1 LLRKAGALRITAD
14 QRFLLADQV
23 HRWSADEL
31 GATACRLLSRN
42 LTRREWQLEFS
53 SLPYRRTCA
62 ALAEPPEGTT
72 ELGSVAAVRG
82 SVYGLPR
89 DAEHAF
95 KTRRSAE
102 RSWQPPATGC
112 SCPRLCENTES

>member
-1 LLRKAGALRITAD
+1 MSVARRARRVIGQLSFRPLERDTQFAVVAWSLDTGIELQRVPLLRKAGALRITAD

-62 ALAEPPEGTT
+62 ALAEPPEGT
-72 ELGSVAAVRG
+72 
-82 SVYGLPR
+82 P
-89 DAEHAF
+89 
-95 KTRRSAE
+95 
-102 RSWQPPATGC
+102 SWDQ
-112 SCPRLCENTES
+112 